1 VFGRKDSRPTQ
12 KALRFFKERRLQ
24 VSFVDVATR
33 PPAPTELR
41 RFSQRYG
48 AEALLDR
55 ASQPYRNGGLA
66 HMRLDAT
73 EIEERLL
80 ADPRLI
86 RLPLVRA
93 GNHVAVGD
101 DEPSWQGILRHLQGD
116 VAP

>member
-1 VFGRKDSRPTQ
+1 M
-12 KALRFFKERRLQ
+12 Q

-48 AEALLDR
+48 AGALLDR
-55 ASQPYRNGGLA
+55 DSQSYRNAGLA
-66 HMRLDAT
+66 HMRLDPT

-101 DEPSWQGILRHLQGD
+101 DEPSWQDILRQLQGQS
-116 VAP
+116 AP

>member
-1 VFGRKDSRPTQ
+1 M
-12 KALRFFKERRLQ
+12 A
-24 VSFVDVATR
+24 AR

-55 ASQPYRNGGLA
+55 NSQSFRNGGLA
-66 HMRLDAT
+66 HMRLDAE

-80 ADPRLI
+80 ADSRLI

-93 GNHVAVGD
+93 GSHVAVGD
-101 DEPSWQGILRHLQGD
+101 DEPSWQDILRHLQGQS
-116 VAP
+116 AP